1 MYVLPMM
8 RSDTEYLFIIP
19 LILLTISRLK
29 LYFKKFF
36 FFFYFNLNRY
46 YKVEETSVA
55 KKVSVEGMV
64 MPESAPPPPP
74 STSHD
79 RVTCPKHYQLCVVA
93 S

>member
-8 RSDTEYLFIIP
+8 RSDTEYLFIIS

-29 LYFKKFF
+29 LYFKKF

-74 STSHD
+74 KT
-79 RVTCPKHYQLCVVA
+79 VT
-93 S
+93 